1 MTADDARQ
9 NAQIAQLD
17 NRALRA
23 ETLIRQLQGTA
34 RTREAEPQGVRAV
47 SELPELGEPGR
58 MVLFAGSVWVDTG
71 GAWKKLA
78 FTEEV
83 ADGTEA
89 V

>member
-1 MTADDARQ
+1 MTAEDARQ

-34 RTREAEPQGVRAV
+34 AREAGELRVV
-47 SELPELGEPGR
+47 SELPALGEPGR

-83 ADGTEA
+83 TDGTEA